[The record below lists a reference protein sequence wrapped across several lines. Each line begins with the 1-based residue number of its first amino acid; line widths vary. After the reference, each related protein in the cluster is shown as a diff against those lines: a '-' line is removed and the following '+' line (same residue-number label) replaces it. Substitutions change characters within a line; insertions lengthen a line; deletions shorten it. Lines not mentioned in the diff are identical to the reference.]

1 MAPAN
6 GGTSELLDDRVLA
19 RVMAQPRVRAEAVVR
34 GRRLLDSTT
43 WCRADEVAAEL
54 VACLVERR
62 LP

>member
-1 MAPAN
+1 VN
-6 GGTSELLDDRVLA
+6 ERLLARVLA
-19 RVMAQPRVRAEAVVR
+19 QPEVRPEAVVR
-34 GRRLLDSTT
+34 GRELLGSTR